1 MRRVYLKKLLIQRLK
16 KLRRKIN
23 YYDLLI
29 DVLKIVKA
37 YISTI

>member
-1 MRRVYLKKLLIQRLK
+1 
-16 KLRRKIN
+16 LRRKIN

-37 YISTI
+37 YISTIWK